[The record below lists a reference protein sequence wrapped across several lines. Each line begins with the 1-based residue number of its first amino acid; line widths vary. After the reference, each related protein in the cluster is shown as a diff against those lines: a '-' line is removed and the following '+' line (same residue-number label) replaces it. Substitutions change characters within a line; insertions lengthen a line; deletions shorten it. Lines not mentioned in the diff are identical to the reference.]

1 CPAGGVPRLRVPG
14 LIVVA
19 FLVHSS
25 PADIRYYHRR
35 IDDRERDRPDR
46 MHGTAQLD
54 ALRRAASSA
63 PVVLFA
69 SPLTDLRELE
79 ARLAELG
86 LERRVVT
93 LSMSDAASRDRF
105 RVLEEWTGRKTLPQ
119 VFLDGRFIG
128 GPTELLAHPSLGGE
142 TASAGRWLGYAGL

>member
-46 MHGTAQLD
+46 MHGTDHLD
-54 ALRRAASSA
+54 ALRRDASSA

-69 SPLTDLRELE
+69 SPLTDLREPE

-86 LERRVVT
+86 LDRRAVT
-93 LSMSDAASRDRF
+93 LSLLDATSRDRF
-105 RVLEEWTGRKTLPQ
+105 HVRADSTGRH
-119 VFLDGRFIG
+119 V
-128 GPTELLAHPSLGGE
+128 AV
-142 TASAGRWLGYAGL
+142 A